1 MNKRLLSLAVIGSM
15 LLMAGA
21 ASAGIPDDTTS
32 TATSAGGIV
41 MITPSG
47 AGASLASHGATVTVT
62 VLDVGSLP
70 VANYPFQDI
79 WLDDVGNGEISLCQ
93 GGSSADANT
102 NASGVTT
109 IGGVISGGG
118 FTLITQV
125 WIAGTPLTAPM
136 TDGLP
141 SPSASSPAFN
151 SPDIDGS
158 LGVDIVDFG
167 TFGAD
172 FGSTQFRS
180 DLVADGVVD
189 ISDFGTFGTS
199 FGQVCP

>member
-15 LLMAGA
+15 LLMAGV

-32 TATSAGGIV
+32 TASSAGGVV

-47 AGASLASHGATVTVT
+47 AGASLASAGATVTVT

-79 WLDDVGNGEISLCQ
+79 WLDDTGDAAISLCQ
-93 GGSSADANT
+93 GGSAADANT

-118 FTLITQV
+118 FTQNTQV
-125 WIAGTPLTAPM
+125 WIAGTPLAAAM
-136 TDGLP
+136 TGT
-141 SPSASSPAFN
+141 SPALN

-180 DLVADGVVD
+180 DLVFDGVVD